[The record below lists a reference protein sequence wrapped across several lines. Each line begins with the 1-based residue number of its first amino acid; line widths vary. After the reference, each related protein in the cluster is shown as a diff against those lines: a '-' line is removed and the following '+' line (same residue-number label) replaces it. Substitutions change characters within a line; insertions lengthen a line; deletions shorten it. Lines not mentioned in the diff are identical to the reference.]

1 MLIENNGWLVVEKN
15 NMSFL
20 NTYYRDFEDEI
31 VDATIFKDKEEAEK
45 WIFNNINSIERDLF
59 TVMRIQVTYW
69 LDNYEE

>member
-45 WIFNNINSIERDLF
+45 WISNNINSIERDLF